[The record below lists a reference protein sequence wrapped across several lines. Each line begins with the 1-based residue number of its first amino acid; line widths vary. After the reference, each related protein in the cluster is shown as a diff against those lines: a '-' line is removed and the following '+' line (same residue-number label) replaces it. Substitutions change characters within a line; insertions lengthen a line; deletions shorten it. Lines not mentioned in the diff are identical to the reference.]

1 MKMMEVFYPLHI
13 CNIIPHTIY
22 EVKPMLTMIISVLF
36 FLLFVAL
43 AQLLMILNSA
53 AYILVIIYLID
64 LCIAQFFYKQ
74 INYRSLEWKD
84 FFIVLSIILSFI
96 LYYDVANQYFDS
108 TMFCYLYVSVFIS
121 FEMFVNSLRF
131 KSLM

>member
-1 MKMMEVFYPLHI
+1 
-13 CNIIPHTIY
+13 
-22 EVKPMLTMIISVLF
+22 MLTMIISVLF

>member
-1 MKMMEVFYPLHI
+1 MMEAFYPLHI
-13 CNIIPHTIY
+13 CKLIPHTIY

-36 FLLFVAL
+36 FLLFIAL

-53 AYILVIIYLID
+53 AYFLVMIYLID
-64 LCIAQFFYKQ
+64 LCIARFFYKK

>member
-1 MKMMEVFYPLHI
+1 MMEVFYPLHI